1 MACNPVAGNGLG
13 TLVSLTAG
21 AEQLPVV
28 PVFNHP
34 PFFFFLKQK
43 KDFFF

>member
-34 PFFFFLKQK
+34 PFFFS
-43 KDFFF
+43 